1 MITKIKRI
9 IRHSAIISKHKE
21 IRNPKP
27 AVKMMFDLAHWTF
40 LNHGRIKNFFLLGLD
55 QKGTKVSDFLNYKSF
70 KPYYKEFY
78 PTNYL
83 CLLED
88 KQVFEKFIN
97 NFPEHAPKNI
107 GYVTQQYFYLPDC
120 VPQPIE
126 NILKYPMKCIVK
138 NTLGFG
144 GKDIFILTIDSGNLY
159 INDKKSTIAEFI
171 NRLPERSVL
180 QEILEQHED
189 VKRLHPSSI
198 NTSRIV
204 TVNTGSGVNV
214 VSTFLRIGNGGNVV
228 DNIAKGNI
236 YVPIDRKTGKLGKL
250 GQSNNEPLVFYSHP
264 QTNIVFDGY
273 QLPYFQEALELC
285 KKLHYQLPYFF
296 ILGWDIAFTPN
307 GPVVIESN
315 NIHQV
320 VDEQEFEGALKKQF
334 DVYIKEFMKN
344 KQRER
349 NPAYA

>member
-1 MITKIKRI
+1 MITRIKTI
-9 IRHSAIISKHKE
+9 IRHSSIFSKNKDIHD
-21 IRNPKP
+21 PKP
-27 AVKMMFDLAHWTF
+27 VVEMMFDLAHWTF
-40 LNHGRIKNFFLLGLD
+40 LNRGRIKNFFLLGLN
-55 QKGTKVSDFLNYKSF
+55 QKGTKVSDFLNYKSL
-70 KPYYKEFY
+70 KPYYKDFY
-78 PTNYL
+78 PSSYL

-107 GYVTQQYFYLPDC
+107 GYLTKQHFYLTDGI
-120 VPQPIE
+120 PQPIE

-138 NTLGFG
+138 NTVGFG
-144 GKDIFILTIDSGNLY
+144 GKDIFILTVESGNLF
-159 INDKKSTIAEFI
+159 INGNKSTLKEFI
-171 NRLPERSVL
+171 NTLPERSVL

-204 TVNTGSGVNV
+204 TVNTGSEIIV
-214 VSTFLRIGNGGNVV
+214 VSSILRIGKGGNVV
-228 DNIAKGNI
+228 DNFAKGNI
-236 YVPIDRKTGKLGKL
+236 YVPVDRKTGKLRKL
-250 GQSNNEPLVFYSHP
+250 GHSNKEPLVYYSHP
-264 QTNIVFDGY
+264 QTKIVFDGY
-273 QLPYFQEALELC
+273 QLPYYQDALELC

-315 NIHQV
+315 NIHQI
-320 VDEQEFEGALKKQF
+320 VDEQEFEGALKKRF
-334 DVYIKEFMKN
+334 DLYIKKFMEN
-344 KQRER
+344 KKER